1 MRLPGGECQYAFW
14 GRSEGCDAPGA
25 VWRSGWVDMKMV
37 VMVPLMLRRELS
49 RGTFEVEYRS
59 LE

>member
-1 MRLPGGECQYAFW
+1 MT
-14 GRSEGCDAPGA
+14 
-25 VWRSGWVDMKMV
+25 MV

-59 LE
+59 LEWHQESQGLMQLQTKNLVVGTR